1 MDHDQQVTDLVQT
14 TRDRFL
20 NQPLNPDDRERDA
33 FDLDAEFAK
42 SAKNRS
48 LVIPLAVFC
57 FLLILGTGA
66 YVASLFTDSASR
78 QASVSIGSFED
89 LKLKEIFDTARKNK
103 ADLEVVQTQIDEAT
117 HASEVKVTAIQQA
130 GKSKADI
137 AAVQDPAG
145 AQAILADT
153 ARQVAAEKV
162 ALAKTLAPLKD
173 QAAQVQKKIDSY
185 DSRIGDLNK
194 KNQQV
199 LDSQQRLFDLEK
211 QKLTNDYEA
220 RLQAAADDKSATVAQ
235 LTKQRDDLVAALKAK
250 QADDIRKLILKYNPV
265 ISDPILAG
273 QLAKDGT
280 TPADYGP
287 VVFPDRIASHNLV
300 PADLQNDFASRVDR
314 TRQLLAKLRSIPYEN
329 SVPPLLNTLDKAIAA
344 SLVGFQGYLTPLAA
358 HMTDLDGVIAAREAT
373 IADRDATIVALQAT
387 IAAREASI
395 AGLQGDLA
403 NEKAGRQGDNQ
414 AAADAMTA
422 EKADRSAENARNAAW
437 LGRWTG
443 SVDDYVA
450 SLRDHDGVF
459 TDVRV
464 ADDWIVVLKPDRAK
478 ALADAI
484 PANADAYAKAK
495 ATAEAAKKTVPEF
508 KPVNLAVVRDGVSN
522 DERATVSIEPVDGG
536 WRAKL
541 VKLNDPKRP
550 IKAFDRIVLQ
560 LPQKK

>member
-20 NQPLNPDDRERDA
+20 NQPLNPDDREKDA

-48 LVIPLAVFC
+48 LVIPLAVFA
-57 FLLILGTGA
+57 FLLVLGTGA
-66 YVASLFTDSASR
+66 YVASLFTDSAS
-78 QASVSIGSFED
+78 QKASVSIGSFED

-103 ADLEVVQTQIDEAT
+103 ADLEAVQSQMDEAT
-117 HASEVKVTAIQQA
+117 QASAAKVTALQQA
-130 GKSKADI
+130 GKAKADI
-137 AAVQDPAG
+137 AAVNDPAK
-145 AQAILADT
+145 AQAILDDT
-153 ARQVAAEKV
+153 ARQVAAEKA
-162 ALAKTLAPLKD
+162 ALAKVLAPLKD

-211 QKLTNDYEA
+211 QKLTKDYEA
-220 RLQAAADDKSATVAQ
+220 RLQAASDDKAATVAQ
-235 LTKQRDDLVAALKAK
+235 LTKQRDDLVSALKAK

-265 ISDPILAG
+265 ISDPLLAA

-280 TPADYGP
+280 SAADYGP

-300 PADLQNDFASRVDR
+300 PADLQTDFAARVDR

-358 HMTDLDGVIAAREAT
+358 HMTELDGV
-373 IADRDATIVALQAT
+373 IADRDATIASLQAT
-387 IAAREASI
+387 IVAREATI

-403 NEKAGRQGDNQ
+403 NEKAGRQADNQ
-414 AAADAMTA
+414 ASADALAA
-422 EKADRSAENARNAAW
+422 EKADRAAEVARSTAW
-437 LGRWTG
+437 TARWTG
-443 SVDDYVA
+443 AVDDYVA
-450 SLRDHDGVF
+450 SLRDHDGVL

-464 ADDWIVVLKPDRAK
+464 ADDWIVVLKADRAK
-478 ALADAI
+478 ALVEAV

-495 ATAEAAKKTVPEF
+495 AAAEAAKKPVPDF
-508 KPVNLAVVRDGVSN
+508 KPVNLATVRDGLTN
-522 DERATVSIEPVDGG
+522 DERATVSVEPADGGG

-541 VKLNDPKRP
+541 VKLNDPKKP
-550 IKAFDRIVLQ
+550 IKAFDRLVLQ
-560 LPQKK
+560 LPLKK